1 MKQVNLRVPLNPEFC
16 REVAEFLGFFLA
28 DFGGSVRNRR
38 KMVKKVGKRFCM
50 GLEVKKSRKNE
61 KKVKKVEK
69 KAKKP

>member
-1 MKQVNLRVPLNPEFC
+1 MRKNGVGQLTYGDRFLRVPLNPEFC

-50 GLEVKKSRKNE
+50 GLEVKKK
-61 KKVKKVEK
+61 
-69 KAKKP
+69 

>member
-1 MKQVNLRVPLNPEFC
+1 MCAVLDSSLVETLRVPLNPEFC

-50 GLEVKKSRKNE
+50 GLEVRKK
-61 KKVKKVEK
+61 
-69 KAKKP
+69 